1 MSRYFRKALNFLAI
15 LFVISAFLS
24 PVNSIAQDT
33 NKIPVSG
40 RVVSDKN
47 DILANVL
54 VTLKHDAAE
63 SYTSFTNEEGIFSFV
78 VPQGKYM
85 IAIDRNGFEKYSSSI
100 NITLNQD
107 NFFKI
112 TLIEKTQYT
121 TEQINVE
128 AEFRQK
134 QEDLRTSLFN
144 VLPTE
149 VKILPGAIEDVMRS
163 LKSLPGVTAPNDFT
177 SQLVVRGSGPD
188 QNLIVMDDVE
198 IFNPYR
204 LYGLVSM
211 FNPETLQDITLIT
224 GGFPAKYGDRLS
236 AVLDVNN
243 KEGVRDKTFSMIS
256 NVNIAS
262 ANVILQGKNPWKI
275 PGSWIVSSRRTYY
288 DLILGPFAKN
298 AGLITDDSSLPN
310 FKDLQFKLA
319 FGPFSKSKFLINGI
333 FSSDGVDVIP
343 GSERTQPDSVVAKDI
358 TNNNVLSA
366 SWVYLPNN
374 NFLSKTTFSWYKNSG
389 DNDFEG
395 DILDPL
401 IDKEGLTPGQR
412 DSLKAIGALLG
423 FKFDSKYN
431 FRKYSLVNKSSL
443 FAGKNYFEFGA
454 GLDMIRTDLT
464 YTLNLDEAFKS
475 FIRSL
480 PNAQAILEDFNIEG
494 NDNLRASVYG
504 QGRFKVGTKFFYQP
518 SLRLDYYSFLKK
530 TYVSPRF
537 NMGYAID
544 PVTTVR
550 TSVGLYYQSPGYE
563 KLVDGQTFYDLTGS
577 AGDNL
582 KAERSMHFVLGI
594 DRWLNNEWNA
604 KVEGYYKKFDD
615 LITQQRL
622 TAYKYKFTIA
632 DPTIT
637 DPAYIGDPANWVRSS
652 TKLPYDSITTTPIN
666 GVTGNAYGIE
676 FSLEKRYSG
685 PNSKFSGWINY
696 AYSFANR
703 TRDGLEKPFRFDQ
716 RHVVNIVANYRFN
729 QTFELGAR
737 WTYASNF
744 PYTPPV
750 GLLPRTAGDSLVVN
764 PFTQK
769 VIFNLDYGDDNNRF
783 SQVKP
788 AYQRLDVRFTAY
800 TKFWNADWAFYIDV
814 INVYNR
820 KNVIGYDYDLTS
832 DYQIKRNTVGMFPI
846 LPTIGVN
853 ARF

>member
-1 MSRYFRKALNFLAI
+1 MSRYNLIRF
-15 LFVISAFLS
+15 FVIIFSFFIITGLS
-24 PVNSIAQDT
+24 FSQDSS
-33 NKIPVSG
+33 KIHVSG
-40 RVVSDKN
+40 KIVSDKN
-47 DILANVL
+47 DVLSGILVTFKSTANV
-54 VTLKHDAAE
+54 E
-63 SYTSFTNEEGIFSFV
+63 SYTAFTNEEGSYAFDLSEGNYQIS
-78 VPQGKYM
+78 
-85 IAIDRNGFEKYSSSI
+85 IDRMGFEKYQQAVTVDRNSTNVF
-100 NITLNQD
+100 NITL
-107 NFFKI
+107 
-112 TLIEKTQYT
+112 TEKSQYT

-128 AEFRQK
+128 AEFRQR
-134 QEDLRTSLFN
+134 QEDLRTSMYN
-144 VLPTE
+144 VLPKE
-149 VKILPGAIEDVMRS
+149 VKMLPGAIEDVMRS

-188 QNLIVMDDVE
+188 QNLIIMDDVE

-262 ANVILQGKNPWKI
+262 ANVIVQGKNPFKI

-310 FKDLQFKLA
+310 FKDLQFKFA
-319 FGPFSKSKFLINGI
+319 FGPFKKSKFLINGI

-343 GSERTQPDSVVAKDI
+343 GKDRTQPDSVIAQDV

-366 SWVYLPNN
+366 SWIYLPNN
-374 NFLSKTTFSWYKNSG
+374 KFLSKTTFSWYKNTG
-389 DNDFEG
+389 DNNFEG

-401 IDKEGLTPGQR
+401 IDREGLTPGQR

-431 FRKYSLVNKSSL
+431 FRKYSLVNKSTW
-443 FAGKNYFEFGA
+443 FAGKNYFEFGG
-454 GLDMIRTDLT
+454 GLDLIRTDLT
-464 YTLNLDEAFKS
+464 YTLNLDENFKS
-475 FIRSL
+475 FIRSQ
-480 PNAQAILEDFNIEG
+480 PNAQAILDDFKIEG
-494 NDNLRASVYG
+494 NDNLRASIYG
-504 QGRFKVGTKFFYQP
+504 QGRFKAGDKFYYQP
-518 SLRLDYYSFLKK
+518 SLRVDYYSFLKRA
-530 TYVSPRF
+530 YVSPRF
-537 NMGYAID
+537 NIGYSID
-544 PVTTVR
+544 PITTIR
-550 TSVGLYYQSPGYE
+550 SSVGVYYQSPGYE

-604 KVEGYYKKFDD
+604 KIEGYYKKFDD
-615 LITQQRL
+615 LITQKRVTNYRYQ
-622 TAYKYKFTIA
+622 FTIA
-632 DPTIT
+632 DPTNT
-637 DPAYIGDPANWVRSS
+637 DPNYIGDPANWIRSD

-676 FSLEKRYSG
+676 FSLEKKYLG
-685 PNSKFSGWINY
+685 PDSKFSGWINY

-703 TRDGLEKPFRFDQ
+703 TRDGHEYPFRFDQ

-729 QTFELGAR
+729 KTFELGAR

-750 GLLPRTAGDSLVVN
+750 GITPRTSRDSIVVN
-764 PFTQK
+764 PFTQQ
-769 VIFNLDYGDDNNRF
+769 VIFNLDFGDDNNRF

-788 AYQRLDVRFTAY
+788 AYHRLDVRFSAY
-800 TKFWNADWAFYIDV
+800 TRFWNADWVFYIDV
-814 INVYNR
+814 INAYNR
-820 KNVIGYDYDLTS
+820 KNILSYDYDLTS
-832 DYQIKRNTVGMFPI
+832 NYEIKRKTIGMFPI

>member
-1 MSRYFRKALNFLAI
+1 MFQFKI
-15 LFVISAFLS
+15 LSVFFVIFLLLFTAHNCAVS
-24 PVNSIAQDT
+24 QDT
-33 NKIPVSG
+33 SKVHVLG
-40 RVVSDKN
+40 KVTSDKN
-47 DILANVL
+47 DILSGILVSYKNVSSSEAFS
-54 VTLKHDAAE
+54 V
-63 SYTSFTNEEGIFSFV
+63 FTNDEGNYSFDLDE
-78 VPQGKYM
+78 GRYD
-85 IAIDRNGFEKYSSSI
+85 IYITRIGFEKYSQKVFI
-100 NITLNQD
+100 EKDKQNIFN
-107 NFFKI
+107 I
-112 TLIEKTQYT
+112 TLIEKTKFS
-121 TEQINVE
+121 TEQIDVE

-134 QEDLRTSLFN
+134 QEDLRTSVFN
-144 VLPTE
+144 VLPKE

-262 ANVILQGKNPWKI
+262 ANVIVQGKNPWKI

-288 DLILGPFAKN
+288 DLILGPFAKKS
-298 AGLITDDSSLPN
+298 GLITDDSSLPN
-310 FKDLQFKLA
+310 FKDLQFKFA

-343 GSERTQPDSVVAKDI
+343 GSERTQPDSVIAKDV

-366 SWVYLPNN
+366 SWVHLPNS
-374 NFLSKTTFSWYKNSG
+374 NFVSKTTFSWYKNSG

-401 IDKEGLTPGQR
+401 IDKEGLSPGQR

-494 NDNLRASVYG
+494 NDNLRASLYG

-518 SLRLDYYSFLKK
+518 SLRLDYY
-530 TYVSPRF
+530 T
-537 NMGYAID
+537 
-544 PVTTVR
+544 
-550 TSVGLYYQSPGYE
+550 
-563 KLVDGQTFYDLTGS
+563 
-577 AGDNL
+577 
-582 KAERSMHFVLGI
+582 
-594 DRWLNNEWNA
+594 
-604 KVEGYYKKFDD
+604 
-615 LITQQRL
+615 
-622 TAYKYKFTIA
+622 
-632 DPTIT
+632 
-637 DPAYIGDPANWVRSS
+637 
-652 TKLPYDSITTTPIN
+652 
-666 GVTGNAYGIE
+666 
-676 FSLEKRYSG
+676 
-685 PNSKFSGWINY
+685 
-696 AYSFANR
+696 
-703 TRDGLEKPFRFDQ
+703 
-716 RHVVNIVANYRFN
+716 
-729 QTFELGAR
+729 
-737 WTYASNF
+737 
-744 PYTPPV
+744 
-750 GLLPRTAGDSLVVN
+750 
-764 PFTQK
+764 
-769 VIFNLDYGDDNNRF
+769 
-783 SQVKP
+783 
-788 AYQRLDVRFTAY
+788 
-800 TKFWNADWAFYIDV
+800 
-814 INVYNR
+814 
-820 KNVIGYDYDLTS
+820 
-832 DYQIKRNTVGMFPI
+832 
-846 LPTIGVN
+846 
-853 ARF
+853 

>member
-1 MSRYFRKALNFLAI
+1 MSRIKI
-15 LFVISAFLS
+15 LSSIIIIFSIFVFSDLTYS
-24 PVNSIAQDT
+24 QDT
-33 NKIPVSG
+33 SKIQLTG
-40 RVVSDKN
+40 KIISDKE
-47 DILANVL
+47 DVLSSILI
-54 VTLKHDAAE
+54 TLKN
-63 SYTSFTNEEGIFSFV
+63 YTTPESFTSVTDENGFYSFEVNEGRFIISIE
-78 VPQGKYM
+78 
-85 IAIDRNGFEKYSSSI
+85 RNGFEKYSQVINAEKSSA
-100 NITLNQD
+100 NVFN
-107 NFFKI
+107 I
-112 TLIEKTQYT
+112 TLIEKSTYT

-128 AEFRQK
+128 SEFRQK
-134 QEDLRTSLFN
+134 QEDLRTSMYN

-149 VKILPGAIEDVMRS
+149 VKMLPGAIEDVMRS

-188 QNLIVMDDVE
+188 QNLIIMDDVE

-243 KEGVRDKTFSMIS
+243 KEGARDKTFSMIT

-262 ANVILQGKNPWKI
+262 ANVIVQGKNPFKI

-288 DLILGPFAKN
+288 DLILGPFAKS

-310 FKDLQFKLA
+310 FRDLQFKFA
-319 FGPFSKSKFLINGI
+319 FGPFKKSKFLINGI

-343 GSERTQPDSVVAKDI
+343 GSERTNPDSVTAKDV

-366 SWVYLPNN
+366 SWVYLPNSK
-374 NFLSKTTFSWYKNSG
+374 FLSKTTASWYKNTG
-389 DNDFEG
+389 DNNFEG

-401 IDKEGLTPGQR
+401 IDREGLTPGQR

-431 FRKYSLVNKSSL
+431 FRKYSIVNKSTL

-454 GLDMIRTDLT
+454 GLDLIRTDLT
-464 YTLNLDEAFKS
+464 YSLNLDEAFKN
-475 FIRSL
+475 FIRSQ
-480 PNAQAILEDFNIEG
+480 PNAQAILEDFSITG

-504 QGRFKVGTKFFYQP
+504 QGRFKVGDKIYYQP
-518 SLRLDYYSFLKK
+518 SLRVDYYSFLKR
-530 TYVSPRF
+530 TYISPRF
-537 NMGYAID
+537 NVGYSID
-544 PVTTVR
+544 PVTTIR
-550 TSVGLYYQSPGYE
+550 SSVGLYYQSPGYE

-582 KAERSMHFVLGI
+582 KAERSTHFVLGI

-604 KVEGYYKKFDD
+604 KIEGYYKKFDD
-615 LITQQRL
+615 LITQKRV
-622 TAYKYKFTIA
+622 TNYRYEFTLA

-637 DPAYIGDPANWVRSS
+637 DPAYIGDPANWIRSD

-676 FSLEKRYSG
+676 FSLEKKYSG
-685 PNSKFSGWINY
+685 PDSKFSGWINY

-703 TRDGLEKPFRFDQ
+703 TRDGLEYPFRFDQ

-729 QTFELGAR
+729 KTFELGAR

-750 GLLPRTAGDSLVVN
+750 GITPRVSRDSLVVN
-764 PFTQK
+764 PFTQQ
-769 VIFNLDYGDDNNRF
+769 VIFNLDFGDDAKRF
-783 SQVKP
+783 SQVRP
-788 AYQRLDVRFTAY
+788 AYHRLDVRFSAY
-800 TKFWNADWAFYIDV
+800 TKFWNTDWVFYIDV
-814 INVYNR
+814 INAYNR
-820 KNVIGYDYDLTS
+820 KNVLSYDYDLTS

>member
-1 MSRYFRKALNFLAI
+1 MSRFRI
-15 LFVISAFLS
+15 V
-24 PVNSIAQDT
+24 SITIIIFSIFFTSYTFSQDSSKVQVT
-33 NKIPVSG
+33 GTIVC
-40 RVVSDKN
+40 DKN
-47 DILANVL
+47 DILSSILISYKGVS
-54 VTLKHDAAE
+54 TPE
-63 SYTSFTNEEGIFSFV
+63 SFTAFTNED
-78 VPQGKYM
+78 GKYSFELNEGRYS
-85 IAIDRNGFEKYSSSI
+85 IEIDRTGFEKYSQIVSVEKNVSTVF
-100 NITLNQD
+100 N
-107 NFFKI
+107 I
-112 TLIEKTQYT
+112 TLIEKSQYT

-128 AEFRQK
+128 SEFRQR
-134 QEDLRTSLFN
+134 QEDLRTSMYN

-149 VKILPGAIEDVMRS
+149 VKMLPGAIEDVMRS

-243 KEGVRDKTFSMIS
+243 KEGVRDKTFSMIT

-262 ANVILQGKNPWKI
+262 ANVIVQGKNPFKI

-288 DLILGPFAKN
+288 DLILGPFARN

-310 FKDLQFKLA
+310 FKDLQFKFA
-319 FGPFSKSKFLINGI
+319 FGPFQKSKFIINGI

-343 GSERTQPDSVVAKDI
+343 GSERTQPDSVVAKDV

-366 SWVYLPNN
+366 SWVYLPNSK
-374 NFLSKTTFSWYKNSG
+374 FLSKTTASWYKNSG
-389 DNDFEG
+389 DNEFEG

-401 IDKEGLTPGQR
+401 IDREGLTPGQR

-423 FKFDSKYN
+423 FEFDSKYN
-431 FRKYSLVNKSSL
+431 FRKYSIVNKSTL

-454 GLDMIRTDLT
+454 GLDLIRTDLT
-464 YTLNLDEAFKS
+464 YKLNLDEAFKN

-480 PNAQAILEDFNIEG
+480 PNSQGILDDFNIEG

-504 QGRFKVGTKFFYQP
+504 QGRFKAGNKIYYQP
-518 SLRLDYYSFLKK
+518 SLRVDYYSFLNKF
-530 TYVSPRF
+530 YLSPRF

-544 PVTTVR
+544 PVTTIR
-550 TSVGLYYQSPGYE
+550 SSVGLYYQSPGYE
-563 KLVDGQTFYDLTGS
+563 KLVDGQTFYDLTGT

-582 KAERSMHFVLGI
+582 KAERSLHFVLGI

-604 KVEGYYKKFDD
+604 KIEGYYKKFDD
-615 LITQQRL
+615 LITQKRL
-622 TAYKYKFTIA
+622 TNYRYEFEIA

-637 DPAYIGDPANWVRSS
+637 DPAYIGDPANWIRSA
-652 TKLPYDSITTTPIN
+652 TKLAYDSITTTPIN

-676 FSLEKRYSG
+676 FSLEKKYAG
-685 PNSKFSGWINY
+685 PNSKLSGWINY

-703 TRDGLEKPFRFDQ
+703 TRDGLEFPFRFDQ
-716 RHVVNIVANYRFN
+716 RHVVNIVLNYRFN
-729 QTFELGAR
+729 KTFELGTR

-750 GLLPRTAGDSLVVN
+750 GITPRVLRDSLVIN
-764 PFTQK
+764 PFTQQ
-769 VIFNLDYGDDNNRF
+769 VIFNLDYGDDANRF
-783 SQVKP
+783 SEVKP
-788 AYQRLDVRFTAY
+788 AYHRLDVRFSAY
-800 TKFWNADWAFYIDV
+800 TNFWNADWIFYIDV
-814 INVYNR
+814 INAYNR
-820 KNVIGYDYDLTS
+820 KNVIGYDYNLSS
-832 DYQIKRNTVGMFPI
+832 DFEIKRNTTGMFPI

>member
-1 MSRYFRKALNFLAI
+1 MSRIKI
-15 LFVISAFLS
+15 LSSIIIIFSIFVFSNLS
-24 PVNSIAQDT
+24 YPQDT
-33 NKIPVSG
+33 SKILLTG
-40 RVVSDKN
+40 KIISDKE
-47 DILANVL
+47 DVLTSIL
-54 VTLKHDAAE
+54 VTLKNYTTPE
-63 SYTSFTNEEGIFSFV
+63 SYTAVTDENGFYSFEVNEGRYIISIE
-78 VPQGKYM
+78 
-85 IAIDRNGFEKYSSSI
+85 RNGFEKYSQVINAEKSSA
-100 NITLNQD
+100 NVFN
-107 NFFKI
+107 I
-112 TLIEKTQYT
+112 TLIEKSTYT
-121 TEQINVE
+121 TEQITVE
-128 AEFRQK
+128 SEFRQR
-134 QEDLRTSLFN
+134 QEDLRTSMYN

-149 VKILPGAIEDVMRS
+149 VKMLPGAIEDVMRS

-243 KEGVRDKTFSMIS
+243 KEGVRDKTFSMIT

-262 ANVILQGKNPWKI
+262 ANVIVQGKNPFKI

-288 DLILGPFAKN
+288 DLILGPFAKS

-310 FKDLQFKLA
+310 FRDVQFKFA
-319 FGPFSKSKFLINGI
+319 FGPFKKSKFLINGI

-343 GSERTQPDSVVAKDI
+343 GSERTNPDSVTAKDV

-366 SWVYLPNN
+366 SWVYLPNSK
-374 NFLSKTTFSWYKNSG
+374 FLSKTTASWYKNTG
-389 DNDFEG
+389 DNNFEG

-401 IDKEGLTPGQR
+401 IDREGLTPGQR

-431 FRKYSLVNKSSL
+431 FRKYSIVNKSTL
-443 FAGKNYFEFGA
+443 FAGKNYFEFGG
-454 GLDMIRTDLT
+454 GLDLIRTDIT

-475 FIRSL
+475 FIRSQ
-480 PNAQAILEDFNIEG
+480 PNAQAILEDFSITG

-504 QGRFKVGTKFFYQP
+504 QGRFKAGDKIYYQP
-518 SLRLDYYSFLKK
+518 SLRVDYYSFLKRV
-530 TYVSPRF
+530 YISPRF
-537 NMGYAID
+537 NVGYSID
-544 PVTTVR
+544 PVTTIR
-550 TSVGLYYQSPGYE
+550 SSVGLYYQSPGYE

-582 KAERSMHFVLGI
+582 KAERSTHFVLGI

-604 KVEGYYKKFDD
+604 KIEGYYKKFDD
-615 LITQQRL
+615 LITQKRV
-622 TAYKYKFTIA
+622 TNYRYEFTLA

-637 DPAYIGDPANWVRSS
+637 DPAYIGDPANWIRSD
-652 TKLPYDSITTTPIN
+652 TKLAYDSITTTPIN

-676 FSLEKRYSG
+676 FSLEKKYSG
-685 PNSKFSGWINY
+685 PDSKFSGWINY

-703 TRDGLEKPFRFDQ
+703 TRDGLEYPFRFDQ

-729 QTFELGAR
+729 KTFELGAR

-750 GLLPRTAGDSLVVN
+750 GITPRVSRDSLVVN
-764 PFTQK
+764 PFTQQ
-769 VIFNLDYGDDNNRF
+769 VIFNLDFGDDVNRF
-783 SQVKP
+783 SQVRP
-788 AYQRLDVRFTAY
+788 AYHRLDVRFSAY
-800 TKFWNADWAFYIDV
+800 TKFWNTDWVFYIDV
-814 INVYNR
+814 INAYNR
-820 KNVIGYDYDLTS
+820 KNVLSYDYDLTS

>member
-1 MSRYFRKALNFLAI
+1 MSRIKTLSSIIIIFSI
-15 LFVISAFLS
+15 FVFSKLTYS
-24 PVNSIAQDT
+24 QDT
-33 NKIPVSG
+33 SKIQLTG
-40 RVVSDKN
+40 KIISDKE
-47 DILANVL
+47 DVLSSILI
-54 VTLKHDAAE
+54 TLKN
-63 SYTSFTNEEGIFSFV
+63 YTTPESFTSVTDENGFYSFEVNEGRYIISIE
-78 VPQGKYM
+78 
-85 IAIDRNGFEKYSSSI
+85 RNGFEKYSQVINAEKSSA
-100 NITLNQD
+100 NIFN
-107 NFFKI
+107 I
-112 TLIEKTQYT
+112 TLIEKSTYT

-128 AEFRQK
+128 SEFRQK
-134 QEDLRTSLFN
+134 QEDLRTSMYN

-149 VKILPGAIEDVMRS
+149 VKMLPGAIEDVMRS

-188 QNLIVMDDVE
+188 QNLIIMDDVE

-243 KEGVRDKTFSMIS
+243 KEGARDKTFSMIT

-262 ANVILQGKNPWKI
+262 ANVIVQGKNPFKI

-288 DLILGPFAKN
+288 DLILGPFAKS

-310 FKDLQFKLA
+310 FRDLQFKFA
-319 FGPFSKSKFLINGI
+319 FGPFKKSKFLINGI

-343 GSERTQPDSVVAKDI
+343 GSERTNPDSVTAKDV

-366 SWVYLPNN
+366 SWVYLPNSK
-374 NFLSKTTFSWYKNSG
+374 FLSKTTASWYKNTG
-389 DNDFEG
+389 DNNFEG

-401 IDKEGLTPGQR
+401 IDREGLTPGQR

-431 FRKYSLVNKSSL
+431 FRKYSIVNKSTL

-454 GLDMIRTDLT
+454 GLDLIRTDLT

-475 FIRSL
+475 FIRSQ
-480 PNAQAILEDFNIEG
+480 PNAQAILEDFSITG

-504 QGRFKVGTKFFYQP
+504 QGRFKAGDKIYYQP
-518 SLRLDYYSFLKK
+518 SLRVDYYSFLKR

-537 NMGYAID
+537 NVGYSID
-544 PVTTVR
+544 PVTTIR
-550 TSVGLYYQSPGYE
+550 SSVGLYYQSPGYE

-582 KAERSMHFVLGI
+582 KAERSTHFVLGI

-604 KVEGYYKKFDD
+604 KIEGYYKKFDD
-615 LITQQRL
+615 LITQKRV
-622 TAYKYKFTIA
+622 TNYRYEFTLA

-637 DPAYIGDPANWVRSS
+637 DPAYIGDPANWIRSD

-676 FSLEKRYSG
+676 FSLEKKYSG
-685 PNSKFSGWINY
+685 PDSKFSGWINY

-703 TRDGLEKPFRFDQ
+703 TRDGLEYPFRFDQ

-729 QTFELGAR
+729 KTFELGAR

-750 GLLPRTAGDSLVVN
+750 GITPRVSRDSLVVN
-764 PFTQK
+764 PFTQQ
-769 VIFNLDYGDDNNRF
+769 VIFNLDFGDDANRF
-783 SQVKP
+783 SQVRP
-788 AYQRLDVRFTAY
+788 AYHRLDVRFSAY
-800 TKFWNADWAFYIDV
+800 TKFWNTDWVFYIDI
-814 INVYNR
+814 INAYNR
-820 KNVIGYDYDLTS
+820 KNVLSYDYDLTS
-832 DYQIKRNTVGMFPI
+832 EYQIKRNTVGMFPI

>member
-1 MSRYFRKALNFLAI
+1 MSRYFRKSLNILAI
-15 LFVISAFLS
+15 VFIVSAIFFPAKIFS
-24 PVNSIAQDT
+24 QDT

-40 RVVSDKN
+40 KILSDKN
-47 DILANVL
+47 DILPNVL
-54 VTLKHDAAE
+54 VSMKHESAE
-63 SYTSFTNEEGIFSFV
+63 SYTAFTNDEGVFSFT
-78 VPQGKYM
+78 VPQGKY
-85 IAIDRNGFEKYSSSI
+85 IISIDRNGFEKYSSSI
-100 NITLNQD
+100 SIASGQD

-112 TLIEKTQYT
+112 TLVEKTQYT

-134 QEDLRTSLFN
+134 QEDLRTSLYN

-149 VKILPGAIEDVMRS
+149 VKVLPGAIEDVMRS

-243 KEGVRDKTFSMIS
+243 KEGVRDRSFSMIS

-288 DLILGPFAKN
+288 DLILGPFAKK

-310 FKDLQFKLA
+310 FKDLQFKFA
-319 FGPFSKSKFLINGI
+319 FGPFNKSKFLINGI

-343 GSERTQPDSVVAKDI
+343 GSDRTQPDSVVAQDV

-366 SWVYLPNN
+366 SWVYLPNS

-494 NDNLRASVYG
+494 NDNIRGSIYG
-504 QGRFKVGTKFFYQP
+504 QGRFKVGNKFYYQP

-530 TYVSPRF
+530 AYVSPRF

-544 PVTTVR
+544 PVTTIR

-563 KLVDGQTFYDLTGS
+563 KLVDGQTFYDLTGQ

-582 KAERSMHFVLGI
+582 KAERSVHFVLGI
-594 DRWLNNEWNA
+594 DHWLNNEWNA

-622 TAYKYKFTIA
+622 TAYKYKFTLE

-637 DPAYIGDPANWVRSS
+637 DPAYVGDPANWIRSS

-676 FSLEKRYSG
+676 FSLEKRNSG

-703 TRDGLEKPFRFDQ
+703 TRDGIEKPFRFDQ

-764 PFTQK
+764 PFTQR

-788 AYQRLDVRFTAY
+788 AYHRLDVRFTAY

-814 INVYNR
+814 INAYNR

-832 DYQIKRNTVGMFPI
+832 DYEIKRNTVGMFPI